1 MSDCVTLSPI
11 EEVIEDYRQGKL
23 VIIVDDA
30 DRENE
35 GDLAVATEHV
45 TPESIG
51 FMVEFGRGLICASV
65 SVEQARKL
73 QLPYQVENN
82 NAPLRTAFT
91 TSIDYRDVAD
101 TGITASARAKT
112 IKHLVSDEAMATDFV
127 RPGNV
132 YPLIANPAGVVARQ
146 GQTEGSYDLARLAG
160 LKPSGVICEILNPDG
175 TMMRGADLD
184 AYAKKHDLKITSVE
198 EILGYRIHKE
208 SLIREVAHSTLET
221 DYGVFDVYVF
231 EDDVARKEHIALVYG
246 DVSKGA
252 DKGVLVRLHSECL
265 TGDVFTSRRCDCG
278 IQLNDS
284 MECIVDEGCGVLL
297 YLRQEGRGIGLLNK
311 LRAYALQDEGHDTVE
326 ANIELGFEA
335 DERDFVVGA
344 KLLRLLDIER
354 VRLLTNNPEKN
365 DTLARAGIDIVERIG
380 LVAPKDELSMAYL
393 ECKREKMGHFL

>member
-1 MSDCVTLSPI
+1 MSGSVTLSPV
-11 EEVIEDYRQGKL
+11 EEVIEDYRAGKI

-35 GDLAVATEHV
+35 GDLAVATELV
-45 TPESIG
+45 TPEAIA
-51 FMVEFGRGLICASV
+51 FMIEHGRGLICASI
-65 SVEQARKL
+65 SVEQARQL

-91 TSIDYRDVAD
+91 TSIDHVDVAYS
-101 TGITASARAKT
+101 GITASSRAKT
-112 IKHLVSDEAMATDFV
+112 INHLVSEEAKATDFV

-160 LKPSGVICEILNPDG
+160 LKPSGVICEILSPDG
-175 TMMRGADLD
+175 TMMRGAELD
-184 AYAKKHDLKITSVE
+184 AFAKEHNLKITSVE
-198 EILGYRIHKE
+198 EILQYRIHKE
-208 SLIREVAHSTLET
+208 SLIREVAHSTLAT

-231 EDDVARKEHIALVYG
+231 EDDVDRKEHIALVYG
-246 DVSKGA
+246 DVTQCH
-252 DKGVLVRLHSECL
+252 DNGVLVRLHSECL

-278 IQLNDS
+278 IQLSDS
-284 MECIVDEGCGVLL
+284 LKRMVDEGCGVLL

-311 LRAYALQDEGHDTVE
+311 LRAYALQDEGHDTVQ
-326 ANIELGFEA
+326 ANIKLGFAA

-344 KLLRLLDIER
+344 KLLRLLNIER

-365 DTLARAGIDIVERIG
+365 DTLARCGIDIVERIG
-380 LVAPKDELSMAYL
+380 LVAPQDELSMAYL
-393 ECKREKMGHFL
+393 ECKREKLGHFL